1 MFTFQSKAYYS
12 FFLCLMAFSLSF
24 NLHSQTL
31 FNYSPQGLYD
41 GPGGMYEKDSLRT
54 LYVNFH
60 DPNYHS
66 ILQNSFFTNPSYR
79 IPASITLGD
88 ITLDSVGVRYKGNS
102 TFCIPNDNGVPK
114 VPYNLDMNY
123 WISGQKLL
131 GYKKLKLA
139 NAWMDA
145 TFQKEYIAS
154 KIYQKYLPSPEVN
167 LMKLNVQGN
176 YLGLYVNT
184 ESINKQ
190 FAKKHFDYDDGA
202 LFKCDASG
210 MFCDTTGT
218 PPGGYPGLTW
228 NGSLDSTLYYS
239 SYDIKSNHG
248 WKEFI
253 DMIYALNFT
262 PNNLDSFLNI
272 DRALWAFAVNTVIG
286 NFDSY
291 NGYYVHN
298 YYMYQNEDNL
308 FQMIPWDLSQSFIN
322 ALLGWDIFTPL
333 GPTHPTQYDPYY
345 GSDPSLFRPLTEFL
359 FNNAEYRRQYTAH
372 LRTVINE
379 IDTNQI
385 RSEVQT
391 MQAMAYS
398 AMDNDI
404 HKLFSSADYFN
415 NVEQDISNL
424 AWGGYGFGGIMSCLR
439 HRIPFLLAHSEIS
452 ATPPNIFNVQVDNG
466 IITANVNNESYV
478 ELMATVS
485 EYNSKFT
492 SFDMYDDGTNGDAQA
507 NDGIYSCYVPFAT
520 SPLVKFYLRARN
532 SQAMMLSP
540 ERAEYE
546 FYEYYSISN
555 VLDKP
560 QSFNKE
566 IIFITDILGK
576 KSKFRYNTPLIF
588 IYDDGSAE
596 KKFFVK

>member
-1 MFTFQSKAYYS
+1 
-12 FFLCLMAFSLSF
+12 MAFSLSF

-576 KSKFRYNTPLIF
+576 KSKFKYNTPLIF

>member
-576 KSKFRYNTPLIF
+576 KSKFKYNTPLIF

>member
-1 MFTFQSKAYYS
+1 M
-12 FFLCLMAFSLSF
+12 
-24 NLHSQTL
+24 
-31 FNYSPQGLYD
+31 
-41 GPGGMYEKDSLRT
+41 
-54 LYVNFH
+54 
-60 DPNYHS
+60 
-66 ILQNSFFTNPSYR
+66 
-79 IPASITLGD
+79 
-88 ITLDSVGVRYKGNS
+88 
-102 TFCIPNDNGVPK
+102 
-114 VPYNLDMNY
+114 
-123 WISGQKLL
+123 
-131 GYKKLKLA
+131 
-139 NAWMDA
+139 
-145 TFQKEYIAS
+145 
-154 KIYQKYLPSPEVN
+154 KI
-167 LMKLNVQGN
+167 NVQGN

-228 NGSLDSTLYYS
+228 NGSSDSTLYYS

-345 GSDPSLFRPLTEFL
+345 GSDPTLFRPLTEFL
-359 FNNAEYRRQYTAH
+359 FNNADYRRQYTAH

-379 IDTNQI
+379 LDTNQI

-391 MQAMAYS
+391 MQAMAYN
-398 AMDNDI
+398 AMDNDV

-415 NVEQDISNL
+415 NVEQDISNW
-424 AWGGYGFGGIMSCLR
+424 AWGGYGFGGIMSSLR

-452 ATPPNIFNVQVDNG
+452 ATPPNIFNVQVNNG

-485 EYNSKFT
+485 EYNSKFK
-492 SFDMYDDGTNGDAQA
+492 SFNMYDDGTNGDTQA
-507 NDGIYSCYVPFAT
+507 NDGVYSCYVPFNS
-520 SPLVKFYLRARN
+520 SPLIKFYIKARN

-560 QSFNKE
+560 QLFNKE
-566 IIFITDILGK
+566 IVFITDMLGK
-576 KSKFRYNTPLIF
+576 KSKFKYNTPLIF